1 MHVTFSGPKVA
12 ETLEAARVR
21 AMRKLVVVLVLVLG
35 ACGGDEP
42 QPVTPDSHP
51 IPKPSASTVT
61 VAPLPIAKPKED
73 ASLTP
78 RKTFFS
84 NPDRT
89 RVTISHD
96 GKNIAFLANNDD
108 GVLNVWVAPANDPS
122 KAKLVTQEKTRN
134 LRVYMWAY
142 DNAHILY
149 QQDKG
154 GDENWRVYSADIAT
168 ATSKEIV
175 AIDGVQARIEG
186 MSHKKPNEI
195 VVAMNDRDKKNHDL
209 HLVDLKTNK
218 RTLLEKNEAGYAGY
232 VIDDDLAVRFAVAP
246 KPDGSQDYLVPDAK
260 HVFQP
265 FATIP
270 MEDALTTEPVDF
282 DKSGKHVFMKDSRGR
297 NTAALVSL
305 DIATKKADVVAEDK
319 QADIAEVMIH
329 PTEKKIQ
336 ATQAIFDRAR
346 WNVVDKSIQPD
357 FDYLKTVQDGDF
369 SIASRSLDD
378 KQWIVAYTTE
388 GPTKY
393 YRYDHGAKKA
403 TYLFSGSKA
412 LEAVKLAKMQ
422 PQVIKSRD
430 GMDLVSYLTI
440 AEATPK
446 PAPMV
451 LFVHGGPWARDNWGP
466 NPSAQWLA
474 SRGYAVLQV
483 NYRGSTGFGKAFTN
497 AANKEWAA
505 KMHDDLLDAVKW
517 AVDGK
522 IADPAKVAI
531 MGGSYGGYATL
542 VGLTFTPNTF
552 ACGVDIV
559 GPSNLVTLLNT
570 IPPYWT
576 SEIEQFTKRIGDH
589 RTEEGKKFL
598 MTRSPIS
605 KVDAITKPLL
615 IGQGKN
621 DPRVKQA
628 ESDQIVGAMQKK
640 NIPVSYV
647 LYPDEGHGFNR
658 AENRMSFYAVSEIF
672 LSQCIG
678 GTYQPIG
685 DDFKGSSISVPAG
698 KDRIYSLDKSLP

>member
-1 MHVTFSGPKVA
+1 
-12 ETLEAARVR
+12 
-21 AMRKLVVVLVLVLG
+21 MRKLLIVLAVA

-42 QPVTPDSHP
+42 QVVSPDPHP
-51 IPKPSASTVT
+51 LPKPTASTTT
-61 VAPLPIAKPKED
+61 VAPLPLVKPKED

-89 RVTISHD
+89 RVTISPD
-96 GKNIAFLANNDD
+96 GKSIAFLANDD
-108 GVLNVWVAPANDPS
+108 SGILNVFVAPATEPA
-122 KAKLVTQEKTRN
+122 KAKAVTQEKKRN

-142 DNAHILY
+142 DGKHVLY

-154 GDENWRVYSADIAT
+154 GDENWCIYSADIAT

-175 AIDGVQARIEG
+175 AIDGVQARIEA
-186 MSHKKPNEI
+186 MSPRKPNEI
-195 VVAMNDRDKKNHDL
+195 VVAMNDRDKKQHDL
-209 HLVDLKTNK
+209 HVVDLKTNQRK
-218 RTLLEKNEAGYAGY
+218 LLEKNEAGYAGY
-232 VIDDDLAVRFAVAP
+232 VIDDDLAVRFAIAP
-246 KPDGSQDYLVPDAK
+246 KPDGSQELLAPDAK
-260 HVFQP
+260 HAFQP
-265 FATIP
+265 FLTIP

-282 DKSGKHVFMKDSRGR
+282 DKSGKHLFMKDSRGR
-297 NTAALVSL
+297 NTAALVSIDL
-305 DIATKKADVVAEDK
+305 ASKKAEVVAQDEK
-319 QADIAEVMIH
+319 ADMGDIFIH
-329 PTEKKIQ
+329 PTEKKVQ
-336 ATQAIFDRAR
+336 AAQAIFDRAR
-346 WNVVDKSIQPD
+346 WTVVDKGIQAD
-357 FDYLKTVQDGDF
+357 FDYLKSVQDGDVG
-369 SIASRSLDD
+369 IPSRSLDD
-378 KQWIVAYTTE
+378 KHWIVAYTTE

-393 YRYDHGAKKA
+393 YRYDREPKKLA

-422 PQVIKSRD
+422 PQVIKARD
-430 GMDLVSYLTI
+430 GLDLVSYLTI
-440 AEATPK
+440 ADSTPK

-483 NYRGSTGFGKAFTN
+483 NYRGSTGLGKSFTN
-497 AANKEWAA
+497 AGNKEWAG

-542 VGLTFTPNTF
+542 VGLTSTPNAF

-589 RTEEGKKFL
+589 RTEDGKQFL
-598 MTRSPIS
+598 LSRSPIS

-658 AENRMSFYAVSEIF
+658 AENKMSFFAVSEIF
-672 LSQCIG
+672 LAQCLG
-678 GTYQPIG
+678 GAYQPIG
-685 DDFKGSSISVPAG
+685 DDFKGSSIGVPAG
-698 KDRIYSLDKSLP
+698 KDRIYSLDTALH